1 MKRNTA
7 NTLTVTA
14 LLGMTLLAG
23 TAWADDDAEA
33 TIRLMGAAEAELPD
47 VVMNEITL
55 PPSAKP
61 NAAAVEKLEAALA
74 HAGPGN
80 LPEQSNAEDALQH
93 AKEAAANAQSN
104 REDRGRGND
113 MPGRPEDLPGPPE
126 DLPGPPE
133 SPPGGPEN

>member
-1 MKRNTA
+1 
-7 NTLTVTA
+7 
-14 LLGMTLLAG
+14 MTLFAG
-23 TAWADDDAEA
+23 AGWAQDDPEA

-61 NAAAVEKLEAALA
+61 NEAAIEKLEAALA

-80 LPEQSNAEDALQH
+80 LPEQSNAEAALEH
-93 AKEAAANAQSN
+93 AKEAAENARSN

-113 MPGRPEDLPGPPE
+113 MPGRPEDLPGPPD

-133 SPPGGPEN
+133 SPPAGPES